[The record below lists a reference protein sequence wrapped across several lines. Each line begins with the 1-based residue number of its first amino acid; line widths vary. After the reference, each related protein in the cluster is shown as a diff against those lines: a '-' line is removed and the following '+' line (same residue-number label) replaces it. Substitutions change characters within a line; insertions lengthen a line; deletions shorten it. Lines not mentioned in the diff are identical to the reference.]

1 MTARWKSWGRG
12 RQHPDEAAPT
22 LSRNDRRVEPGGKDM
37 TSSEL
42 VEAASFVW
50 HQRFELEPGLWTPGV
65 SDVELLWRLGQL
77 PEDLTGK
84 TVLDIGTTNG
94 GTAFA
99 AERRGA
105 SRVLAVD
112 IFDPAWFGFDLL
124 RSHLGSKVEFLRAS
138 VYDLPARL
146 EGERFDLVIFWGV
159 LYHLRHPLLALDNV
173 RALTGDVAWVETA
186 ICDGEVGE
194 ASSQPLSR
202 FYRRDEL
209 NGDGS
214 NWFSPTSSL
223 LLDWCGSCG
232 LGAELLWQSPDRA
245 MVRCRPSEPEW
256 PALSYERPL
265 RVQVLPA

>member
-1 MTARWKSWGRG
+1 MPARWKSWAKG
-12 RQHPDEAAPT
+12 RQDPRAGEQDVE
-22 LSRNDRRVEPGGKDM
+22 RVAKDM
-37 TSSEL
+37 TASDL
-42 VEAASFVW
+42 VETASFVW
-50 HQRFELEPGLWTPGV
+50 HQRFELEPGVWTPGV
-65 SDVELLWRLGQL
+65 SDVELLWGLGQL

-105 SRVLAVD
+105 KRVLAVD
-112 IFDPAWFGFDLL
+112 IFDPSWFGFDVL
-124 RSHLGSKVEFLRAS
+124 RSHLGSEVEFLQAS
-138 VYDLPARL
+138 IYNLPAQL
-146 EGERFDLVIFWGV
+146 DGERFDFVIFWGV
-159 LYHLRHPLLALDNV
+159 LYHLRHPLLALDSV
-173 RALTGDVAWVETA
+173 RALTGEGAWIETA

-194 ASSQPLSR
+194 AGAQPLSR

-214 NWFSPTSSL
+214 NWFSPTSHL

-232 LGAELLWQSPDRA
+232 LAGDLLWSSPERA
-245 MVRCRPSEPEW
+245 MVRCSLSEPEW

-265 RVQVLPA
+265 RVEVSLS